1 MNRIIIILV
10 FLSIISCKESN
21 KNITEL
27 KVHSKNLIELENEID
42 ALLKSYS
49 NQSNQYNYT
58 DYRTDLSDNI
68 DKYYLNNK
76 LKCINLQLKLLQ
88 YSGAA
93 DSETIINNLN
103 KYFISDTT
111 ITIKCLI
118 NIKSHLLKEF
128 QNKEF
133 EDLLY
138 IAVIN
143 YPLEFT
149 ESTKD
154 PKIKQREVA
163 RISSQ
168 LRNLNIDKEKKKK
181 ILKIFDEINSVN

>member
-1 MNRIIIILV
+1 LNRIIIILV